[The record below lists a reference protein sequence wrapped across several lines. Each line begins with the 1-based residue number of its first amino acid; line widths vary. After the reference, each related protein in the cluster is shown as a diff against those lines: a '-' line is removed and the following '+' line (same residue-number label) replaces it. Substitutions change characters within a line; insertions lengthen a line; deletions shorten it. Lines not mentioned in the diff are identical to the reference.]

1 MDDSNRKRDRKLINL
16 DEQGGRNRGNPE
28 DQVIRALVEARR
40 KKHITQKQLAA
51 LTGITQPDISRLEN
65 GRGNPSLRRLH
76 TLAKGLGMELRI
88 EFVDVD
94 PEEPSL

>member
-1 MDDSNRKRDRKLINL
+1 MDDSNRKRDRKLIDL
-16 DEQGGRNRGNPE
+16 DEQVGRNRGNPE

>member
-1 MDDSNRKRDRKLINL
+1 MDDSNRKRDRKLIDL